1 MLDREKNHELNND
14 AMHDKLIEYIDLINV
29 QFREPA
35 SNIFATLPLLVN
47 SINNQDTEKA
57 IEGVQ
62 NVYQRTYFILK
73 SINNVSVTAR
83 LLAGN
88 SFSKTIIDFSDL
100 VKNIFSSSEMVLP
113 PYFKFDIKVD
123 DGCYIDGNNSL
134 LSICLLNLILNSA
147 DYRQDDDVKII
158 FELKKEKGKCILTY
172 KDNSLGIKP
181 ELAQEVFNPFFTA
194 NPYNDG
200 ESSTKMGVGLYVV
213 KKAFEHAG
221 GTVLMQTEFGEGVK
235 YVVSLPC
242 STMDTDLAVK
252 SHQRDLV
259 LNRYSDVFIH
269 LCEHCELPEL

>member
-1 MLDREKNHELNND
+1 MLDREKNQELNND

-73 SINNVSVTAR
+73 SINNISVIAR
-83 LLAGN
+83 LLGGN
-88 SFSKTIIDFSDL
+88 SFSKTIINFSDL

-113 PYFKFDIKVD
+113 PYLKFDIEAD

-134 LSICLLNLILNSA
+134 LTVAILNIILNSI
-147 DYRQDDDVKII
+147 DYRQDDDVSISV
-158 FELKKEKGKCILTY
+158 ELKKDNGRCVLTY
-172 KDNSLGIKP
+172 KDNSIGIKS
-181 ELAQEVFNPFFTA
+181 ELVQDVFNPFFTA

-200 ESSTKMGVGLYVV
+200 APSTKMGVGLYIA

-221 GTVLMQTEFGEGVK
+221 GNVLMQTEFGEGVK
-235 YVVSLPC
+235 YVVSLPY

-252 SHQRDLV
+252 NYQRDLV
-259 LNRYSDVFIH
+259 LNRYSDVFIQ
-269 LCEHCELPEL
+269 LCEYCDLPEL